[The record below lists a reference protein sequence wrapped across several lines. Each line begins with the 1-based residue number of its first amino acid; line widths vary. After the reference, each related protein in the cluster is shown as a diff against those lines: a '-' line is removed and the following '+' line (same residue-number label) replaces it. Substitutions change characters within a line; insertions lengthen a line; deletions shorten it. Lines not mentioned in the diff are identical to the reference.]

1 MSKPL
6 AVKESATTAPTR
18 FGNTLNA
25 TLRGLTLAAFVSAVF
40 LTAPFSAGAEA
51 TVTVTSEAVPPGAV
65 TSRAVTPGAVSAEAK
80 AILMRMADFMAKA
93 PGFSVGLRSSY
104 DVYQQSGE
112 KIEFSQKRKITVVR
126 PDRLR
131 VEVEESNADRHLV
144 VYDGKQISI
153 ASPNQNV
160 YAQTPKPG
168 TVDDAVVYFVRDL
181 KMKLPLAVLL
191 LTTAPEELEK
201 RTQSLAYVEKT
212 DILGVP
218 AHHLAGRTDS
228 VDYQVWVADGEK
240 PLPLR
245 VVLTYRTEEG
255 QPQFRGE
262 FSDWNMAPEAS
273 AATFAFT
280 PPPGAQKI
288 AFLAQLPRMGTP
300 EAKPG
305 TTKKSGGKK

>member
-6 AVKESATTAPTR
+6 AVKKSATTARTR
-18 FGNTLNA
+18 CGNTLNA
-25 TLRGLTLAAFVSAVF
+25 TLRGLTLAAFVSAAF
-40 LTAPFSAGAEA
+40 LSAPFSAGAEA
-51 TVTVTSEAVPPGAV
+51 TVTVTSEAVPPGA
-65 TSRAVTPGAVSAEAK
+65 ATPGIVSPEAK
-80 AILMRMADFMAKA
+80 AILMRMAEYMAKA

-112 KIEFSQKRKITVVR
+112 KIEFNQQRKITVVR

-131 VEVEESNADRHLV
+131 VEVQESNADRHLV

-160 YAQTPKPG
+160 YAQAAKPG

-191 LTTAPEELEK
+191 MTTAPDDLEK

-228 VDYQVWVADGEK
+228 VDYQVWVADGER

-262 FSDWNMAPEAS
+262 FRDWNMAPEAS

-305 TTKKSGGKK
+305 NAKKSGGKK